1 MCVCVCVCVCVRV
14 CVHVRVCVC
23 VCVSG
28 KWWRRWRGFGR
39 FDGSF
44 KEDKT
49 RSPTACMHTIKPTYV
64 PTISVFYTLFSRI
77 YAHIYTYEHTNPPHP
92 LETVAHPSAHCP
104 AVSLCLWTIPTCR
117 VRGPNGPLLFSS
129 RLNINIATIQRLQ
142 RISSYNRDTQI
153 KVPRQ

>member
-1 MCVCVCVCVCVRV
+1 MRE
-14 CVHVRVCVC
+14 
-23 VCVSG
+23 SLNG
-28 KWWRRWRGFGR
+28 DGRGRGGER

-44 KEDKT
+44 RKDQTGQNKWNYMYVI
-49 RSPTACMHTIKPTYV
+49 RPTYG
-64 PTISVFYTLFSRI
+64 PHISAFYTLFNI
-77 YAHIYTYEHTNPPHP
+77 HIHKNTHTFTLVNTQSCPHP
-92 LETVAHPSAHCP
+92 APQPLYPHETMAHPSAHCP

-129 RLNINIATIQRLQ
+129 RLNINITTIQRLQ